1 MQKKINFPFLL
12 FVVLLFGSCRTGKE
26 LAYFQDLNSDPGKI
40 QEVRVAAESALKL
53 QANDQ
58 MQIVISSV
66 SPEAAQL
73 FNMMGAAV
81 ASGTNSQVMQS
92 VYTISPSGNVTIP
105 GIGDVKVAGLTT
117 DEAKMAIRD
126 AVVPYLKDA
135 VVSAS
140 LINFRVTVM
149 GEVARPITLQVAGE
163 RMNLLEALG
172 MAGDL
177 TVFAKRNTIK
187 VLRKASDKVEV
198 ATLDLNSSDIM
209 RSPYYNLK
217 QNDIV
222 YVEPLKR
229 KGAQTQNLNILI
241 PIITSFISLGIVAL
255 TSLK

>member
-1 MQKKINFPFLL
+1 MRRLISAFIFVPVFL
-12 FVVLLFGSCRTGKE
+12 GSCKTGKQ
-26 LAYFQDLNSDPGKI
+26 LAYFQDLNSDPGKV
-40 QEVRVAAESALKL
+40 QEVRIAAESPLKL

-81 ASGTNSQVMQS
+81 AAGTNSQVMQS

-117 DEAKMAIRD
+117 DEAKIAIRD

-140 LINFRVTVM
+140 LITFRVTVM
-149 GEVARPITLQVAGE
+149 GEVARPITLHVAGE

-187 VLRKASDKVEV
+187 VLRKTSDKVEV
-198 ATLDLNSSDIM
+198 ATLDLNNSDIM
-209 RSPYYNLK
+209 RSPYYDLK

-222 YVEPLKR
+222 YVEPVKR
-229 KGAQTQNLNILI
+229 KGAQSQNLNILI
-241 PIITSFISLGIVAL
+241 PIITSFVSLGIVAI
-255 TSLK
+255 SRIK

>member
-1 MQKKINFPFLL
+1 MQKKYNFLL
-12 FVVLLFGSCRTGKE
+12 FLFVCLFLFSCKTGKE
-26 LAYFQDLNSDPGKI
+26 LAYFQDLNNEPGNV
-40 QEVRVAAESALKL
+40 QEVRIAAESPLKL

-81 ASGTNSQVMQS
+81 AAGTNSQVMQS
-92 VYTISPSGNVTIP
+92 VYTISPSGYVTIP

-117 DEAKMAIRD
+117 DEAKIAIKE

-187 VLRKASDKVEV
+187 VIRKTSDKVEV
-198 ATLDLNSSDIM
+198 AVLDLNNSDIM

-229 KGAQTQNLNILI
+229 KGAQTQNLNIIL
-241 PIITSFISLGIVAL
+241 PIVTSFISLGIIIV
-255 TSLK
+255 SRIK